1 MKAAGSETTNPTN
14 QTMRFNQRNLGRE
27 FLFGETEGK
36 ASNVHIEDFPDL
48 GVTALIGY
56 GHAVYATR
64 DKATGTVTYYE
75 GWWSR
80 STSTRTQLTKMGLSR
95 NADDHDRNVDHVVD
109 ERKSRGELRRA
120 DKDARRDAVA
130 A

>member
-1 MKAAGSETTNPTN
+1 MS
-14 QTMRFNQRNLGRE
+14 FNQRNLGRE
-27 FLFGETEGK
+27 FLFGETNGK

-48 GVTALIGY
+48 GMTALIGY

-80 STSTRTQLTKMGLSR
+80 STSTRVQLTKMGLSQ
-95 NADDHDRNVDHVVD
+95 NSPDHDRNVDTVVD
-109 ERKSRGELRRA
+109 ERKDRGDLRRA
-120 DKDARRDAVA
+120 DKKARRSACA
-130 A
+130 S